1 MNYKALFD
9 KLKIIKFEIK
19 ILKGT
24 YKKLR
29 NLLSRNN
36 TFIIKVLLVLFFLIS
51 SGAFAWEECPFGLI
65 NDPYPG
71 ECSRYVDTDNDRICD
86 LSQLA
91 PEDVGT
97 LTTPSDIEI
106 KRRVYHL
113 LPITLILIFL
123 YTLSSFLIKKKII
136 SLAIHRKIW
145 NFLLLISFLIS
156 AGSGILLV
164 IEINYSLK
172 IISPSNILF
181 FQVEAGIAMT
191 VISVFHIIWHW
202 PYFKK
207 LFRFKKRI

>member
-29 NLLSRNN
+29 NLLSRNI

-65 NDPYPG
+65 NDCYPG
-71 ECSRYVDTDNDRICD
+71 ECSRYIDSNNDEICD
-86 LSQLA
+86 LSQS
-91 PEDVGT
+91 EKNIT
-97 LTTPSDIEI
+97 I
-106 KRRVYHL
+106 KRQTYHP

-156 AGSGILLV
+156 AGSGMLLT
-164 IEINYSLK
+164 IEINYNLK

-181 FQVEAGIAMT
+181 YQVETGIAMT
-191 VISVFHIIWHW
+191 VISAFHMIWHW